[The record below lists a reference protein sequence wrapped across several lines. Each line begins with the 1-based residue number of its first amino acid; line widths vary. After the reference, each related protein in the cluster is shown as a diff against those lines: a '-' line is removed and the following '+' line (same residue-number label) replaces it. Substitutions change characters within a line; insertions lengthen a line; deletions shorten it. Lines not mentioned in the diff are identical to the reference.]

1 MEWTEIQGR
10 ECGLP
15 RLSERID
22 AEEAGDVEY
31 GQAAEAFV
39 AYSIANGSDGRVE
52 DAEGSLRAVIE
63 NADQKGLNYLARCAP
78 KPIWWAVASALAEG
92 RSVTIWCRDRSEKP
106 FTF

>member
-1 MEWTEIQGR
+1 MEWTEIPGR

-15 RLSERID
+15 RLNERID

-39 AYSIANGSDGRVE
+39 AYSIANGRDGRVE

-63 NADQKGLNYLARCAP
+63 NADQKGLNYLAQCAP
-78 KPIWWAVASALAEG
+78 KPIWWAAASALAEG